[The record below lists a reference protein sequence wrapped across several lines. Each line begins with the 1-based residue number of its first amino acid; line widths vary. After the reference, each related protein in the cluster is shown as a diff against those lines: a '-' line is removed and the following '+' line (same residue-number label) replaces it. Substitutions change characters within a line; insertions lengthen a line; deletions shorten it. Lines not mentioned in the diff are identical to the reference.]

1 MLLFLVLAVNPPSF
15 KFYGVTRSYSS
26 RPFLCALGTCK
37 HSHMH
42 IQTLVDMQQ
51 HSTFPWPSLYT
62 KWVFLPSYTIACR
75 PASWQRDVVHW
86 LFTDSS
92 HSYPAVYL
100 HCLLKSYFPACFP
113 KLLTMMTQPGL
124 SLELSQPPTF
134 LTSPQFTDCPT
145 CSLSVRNLVELLP
158 ATVAEP
164 SKRKLLHVSYVG
176 SYKLKPYNFPSSPP
190 STWAFATHD
199 I

>member
-1 MLLFLVLAVNPPSF
+1 M
-15 KFYGVTRSYSS
+15 
-26 RPFLCALGTCK
+26 
-37 HSHMH
+37 
-42 IQTLVDMQQ
+42 
-51 HSTFPWPSLYT
+51 
-62 KWVFLPSYTIACR
+62 
-75 PASWQRDVVHW
+75 
-86 LFTDSS
+86 DSS

-100 HCLLKSYFPACFP
+100 HCLLKSHFPACFP

-145 CSLSVRNLVELLP
+145 CSLSVRNLAELLLSIVAI
-158 ATVAEP
+158 ATAPEP

-190 STWAFATHD
+190 IAHEHLPPIIYKHGQQALVTVAIATWLQYMYRFKTN
-199 I
+199 

>member
-1 MLLFLVLAVNPPSF
+1 
-15 KFYGVTRSYSS
+15 
-26 RPFLCALGTCK
+26 
-37 HSHMH
+37 MH

-51 HSTFPWPSLYT
+51 HSTWPSLYT

-86 LFTDSS
+86 LFMVI
-92 HSYPAVYL
+92 HAPGVHL
-100 HCLLKSYFPACFP
+100 HCLLKSHFPACFP

-145 CSLSVRNLVELLP
+145 CSLSVRNLAELLP

-190 STWAFATHD
+190 IAHEHLPPMIYKHGRQALVTVAIATWLQYMYRFKTNWLSCQSRVET
-199 I
+199 